1 MYGQPNPYQ
10 SYAYTGYGTPSYLQ
24 RPYMQVQ
31 PPMPQQQMQP
41 QNQMAQQQ
49 EQQQVQPQIQV
60 QQQPQMSMQ
69 SQQPTISYNAPSIQ
83 AVRYAT
89 EDEAKA
95 FILYPNF
102 TAIFIDEA
110 KGKVYVKSANQGGF
124 SSIRTYS
131 QNIDGVS
138 EQQAVKPQET
148 VPQVDYGKF
157 AKKEELNGFATI
169 EQYNALANQY
179 NTLVSELKKLQNQVM
194 GVKSNVA
201 STGTSASNK
210 QQ

>member
-10 SYAYTGYGTPSYLQ
+10 AYPYTGYGAPNYTQ
-24 RPYMQVQ
+24 RPYMQVPPIIPQ
-31 PPMPQQQMQP
+31 PQMQQ
-41 QNQMAQQQ
+41 QNQMAQPQ
-49 EQQQVQPQIQV
+49 EQQVQPQLQV
-60 QQQPQMSMQ
+60 QQQQQMPIQ
-69 SQQPTISYNAPSIQ
+69 PQQPPVSYNAPSIQ

-131 QNIDGVS
+131 QNIDGAD
-138 EQQAVKPQET
+138 QQQTVKPQET
-148 VPQVDYGKF
+148 TPQVNYGDF
-157 AKKEELNGFATI
+157 VNKEQLKGFATV
-169 EQYNALANQY
+169 EQCNALASQY
-179 NTLVSELKKLQNQVM
+179 NSLVGELKKLQNQVM
-194 GVKSNVA
+194 GVKSNVTN
-201 STGTSASNK
+201 TGNSASNK
-210 QQ
+210 Q

>member
-10 SYAYTGYGTPSYLQ
+10 SYAYTGYGAPSYLQ
-24 RPYMQVQ
+24 RPYMQSQ
-31 PPMPQQQMQP
+31 PIMPQQQMQP

-49 EQQQVQPQIQV
+49 EQQIQSQVQPQVQV

-69 SQQPTISYNAPSIQ
+69 AQQPPVSYNAPSIQ

-131 QNIDGVS
+131 QNIDGA
-138 EQQAVKPQET
+138 EQHQQTVKPQEIT
-148 VPQVDYGKF
+148 SQVDYGQF
-157 AKKEELNGFATI
+157 ASKEQLKGFATI
-169 EQYNALANQY
+169 EQYNALASQY
-179 NTLVSELKKLQNQVM
+179 NSLVEQFKALQKQITATKPTAV
-194 GVKSNVA
+194 VPQ
-201 STGTSASNK
+201 NK

>member
-1 MYGQPNPYQ
+1 MNGQQNYYPNY
-10 SYAYTGYGTPSYLQ
+10 SYMGYGMPNYMQ
-24 RPYMQVQ
+24 RSYMQVQ
-31 PPMPQQQMQP
+31 PPMHQPQMQQ
-41 QNQMAQQQ
+41 QNQMVQQQ
-49 EQQQVQPQIQV
+49 EQQQVQPQVQV
-60 QQQPQMSMQ
+60 QQQPQISMQ
-69 SQQPTISYNAPSIQ
+69 AQQPTISYNVPSIQ

-131 QNIDGVS
+131 QNIDGA
-138 EQQAVKPQET
+138 EQQQAVKPQEKT
-148 VPQVDYGKF
+148 PQVDYGQF
-157 AKKEELNGFATI
+157 ASKEQLKGFATI
-169 EQYNALANQY
+169 EQYNALAGQY
-179 NTLVSELKKLQNQVM
+179 NSLVNEFKKLQNQVM

-201 STGTSASNK
+201 NTGTSASNK
-210 QQ
+210 

>member
-10 SYAYTGYGTPSYLQ
+10 SYSYTGYGTPSYLQ
-24 RPYMQVQ
+24 RPYIQVQ
-31 PPMPQQQMQP
+31 PPMPQTQMQQ

-49 EQQQVQPQIQV
+49 EQQQVQPQVQV
-60 QQQPQMSMQ
+60 QQQPQISMQ
-69 SQQPTISYNAPSIQ
+69 LQQPPVSYNAPSIQ

-131 QNIDGVS
+131 QNIDDAA
-138 EQQAVKPQET
+138 QQQVVKPQET
-148 VPQVDYGKF
+148 TPQVDYTQF
-157 AKKEELNGFATI
+157 LKKEDLTKFGFVTA
-169 EQYNALANQY
+169 EQYNALVN
-179 NTLVSELKKLQNQVM
+179 ELKKLQNQVM
-194 GVKSNVA
+194 GVKSNVTN
-201 STGTSASNK
+201 TGTSASNK